1 MGAAVGKSGILQDD
15 YRVGNRISTIPVLV
29 KLTPNVSNIQLPA
42 RAAKAAGADGIS
54 LSILSTVSSE
64 LILIHSN

>member
-1 MGAAVGKSGILQDD
+1 MGAAVGKSRILQDD

-42 RAAKAAGADGIS
+42 AAKAAGADGIS